1 MTKFRL
7 KTCNAPSNNF
17 NLKIDKQCRTIVF
30 LRGQRPN
37 KATTS
42 SGPTNHFKWSP
53 IRLSLKTYNFC
64 LLFMMHSHSAECVK
78 DISEKYAQLHK

>member
-1 MTKFRL
+1 MQTQ
-7 KTCNAPSNNF
+7 TCNPPSNNF
-17 NLKIDKQCRTIVF
+17 KLKIDKQCRTIVF

-53 IRLSLKTYNFC
+53 FRLSLKTYNFC
-64 LLFMMHSHSAECVK
+64 LLYMINSHNAKFIKEFSKNVPNYICIK
-78 DISEKYAQLHK
+78 